1 MFGGIDMGHYNF
13 DEIIDRSNTSS
24 AKHTFH
30 PEQGKTP
37 DVLPLWVADM
47 DFKSPDEVIERL
59 KERAAHGV
67 FGYTTVSEDYL
78 KAVQGWFEK
87 RFDWHI
93 DPAWMVRT
101 PGCVYAV
108 SMAVNALTEEGDAVM
123 IQSPVYPPFN
133 GCVTSSKRRTVRN
146 SLIHKDNYFTIDFED
161 FEKKIVEE
169 KVKLFILCSPHNPIG
184 RVWTKEE
191 LTRMGEICLKHG
203 VTIVSDEIHC
213 DFVFSGHKHIP
224 FASISEEFA
233 QNSITCTAP
242 SKTFNVAGLKTSNI
256 VIKNDE
262 LREKFVKAKAE
273 AHGSEPTIFGL
284 TACQA
289 AYECGEQWLDEL
301 LVYLEENYRKVK
313 AYFEEHIPQIK
324 VTRMDGTYLMWLD
337 CRGLPIPAE
346 EVDKF
351 MVEKAKVW
359 FNDGSTF
366 GPEGVG
372 FERVNLGSPWSVLEE
387 ACKRIE
393 AAVKAL

>member
-1 MFGGIDMGHYNF
+1 MHRI
-13 DEIIDRSNTSS
+13 
-24 AKHTFH
+24 
-30 PEQGKTP
+30 P
-37 DVLPLWVADM
+37 
-47 DFKSPDEVIERL
+47 SP
-59 KERAAHGV
+59 A
-67 FGYTTVSEDYL
+67 
-78 KAVQGWFEK
+78 
-87 RFDWHI
+87 
-93 DPAWMVRT
+93 
-101 PGCVYAV
+101 
-108 SMAVNALTEEGDAVM
+108 
-123 IQSPVYPPFN
+123 
-133 GCVTSSKRRTVRN
+133 
-146 SLIHKDNYFTIDFED
+146 
-161 FEKKIVEE
+161 
-169 KVKLFILCSPHNPIG
+169 
-184 RVWTKEE
+184 
-191 LTRMGEICLKHG
+191 
-203 VTIVSDEIHC
+203 
-213 DFVFSGHKHIP
+213 
-224 FASISEEFA
+224 
-233 QNSITCTAP
+233 AP